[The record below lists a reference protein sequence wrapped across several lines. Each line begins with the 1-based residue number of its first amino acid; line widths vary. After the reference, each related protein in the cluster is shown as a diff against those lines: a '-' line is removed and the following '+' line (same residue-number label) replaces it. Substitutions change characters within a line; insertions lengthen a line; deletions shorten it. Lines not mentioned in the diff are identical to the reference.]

1 MAVRWGLWVAVM
13 LTAVVQVLCVHQQR
27 QLLKDWQQQD
37 VRRQQLQQEYSMLLL
52 ERGTLGAHNRL
63 DRLARKQLNMIEPQ
77 GIQVLKP

>member
-27 QLLKDWQQQD
+27 QLLKEWQQQD